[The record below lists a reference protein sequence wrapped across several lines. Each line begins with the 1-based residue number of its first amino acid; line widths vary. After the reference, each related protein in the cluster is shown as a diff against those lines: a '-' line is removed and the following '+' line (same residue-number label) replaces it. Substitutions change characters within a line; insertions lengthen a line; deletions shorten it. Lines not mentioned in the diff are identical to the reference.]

1 MCCAVSI
8 RKGFPETINR
18 ASPASRAASMIV
30 QATPGTLS
38 RLSLIRLNVP
48 ATHKPAD
55 TPFTMP
61 NATSPEHPV
70 SEAEIE
76 QAIRA
81 GIARYFN
88 DCRTRIPGF
97 IDRHFHYP
105 GAIETNRKALGW
117 DMLRAPINLL
127 WAPVYALACL
137 LKILIRNRPRLA
149 WLHQFADRVPAGFTT
164 QVQQHISDLILVD
177 LLNDGQPGPLLEDY
191 LIEALE
197 SVYARHALEPV
208 DHQRFS
214 TLIEPLVADALSQ
227 YRVTRTASADITNS
241 ISCTVLGAFA
251 FQKFT
256 PGGIG
261 LGVVLASM
269 AAKFMAARD
278 FILGE
283 TIGGWYYSWFPPEPS
298 LATTASVMVAV
309 MAALAALAALSG
321 VIFDPVQAAV
331 GLHRRRLNKLL
342 DHLERDVSISTQSS
356 FRPKDQYVARILD
369 MFDMIRSGL
378 I

>member
-1 MCCAVSI
+1 MPI
-8 RKGFPETINR
+8 
-18 ASPASRAASMIV
+18 
-30 QATPGTLS
+30 
-38 RLSLIRLNVP
+38 
-48 ATHKPAD
+48 
-55 TPFTMP
+55 TMP
-61 NATSPEHPV
+61 TATSPEQNV
-70 SEAEIE
+70 SEVEIE
-76 QAIRA
+76 QAIRS
-81 GIARYFN
+81 GIEHYFD
-88 DCRTRIPGF
+88 DCRARVPAF

-105 GAIETNRKALGW
+105 GAIATNRMALGW

-137 LKILIRNRPRLA
+137 VKILVPKRTGLM
-149 WLHQFADRVPAGFTT
+149 WLHGLANRMPAGFTT
-164 QVQQHISDLILVD
+164 RVQRHISHLILVD
-177 LLNDGQPGPLLEDY
+177 LLNNGQESPLLEGSLLEGY

-197 SVYARHALEPV
+197 AVYERHTSKPV

-214 TLIEPLVADALSQ
+214 KLTEPLVADALSQ
-227 YRVTRTASADITNS
+227 YRITRTASADITNS

-269 AAKFMAARD
+269 LAKTLAAKD

-309 MAALAALAALSG
+309 MAALAAFAAFSG

-331 GLHRRRLNKLL
+331 GLHRRRLHKLL
-342 DHLERDVSISTQSS
+342 DHLQRDVTLSTQSS
-356 FRPKDQYVARILD
+356 FRPKDQFVARILD
-369 MFDMIRSGL
+369 MFDMIKSGL
-378 I
+378 L

>member
-1 MCCAVSI
+1 MHVS
-8 RKGFPETINR
+8 RFE
-18 ASPASRAASMIV
+18 
-30 QATPGTLS
+30 
-38 RLSLIRLNVP
+38 
-48 ATHKPAD
+48 
-55 TPFTMP
+55 
-61 NATSPEHPV
+61 SPEQHV
-70 SEAEIE
+70 SEAEIN
-76 QAIRA
+76 QAIRS
-81 GIARYFN
+81 GIERYFD
-88 DCRTRIPGF
+88 DCRARVPAF

-105 GAIETNRKALGW
+105 GAVATNRMALGW
-117 DMLRAPINLL
+117 DMLRAPLNLL

-137 LKILIRNRPRLA
+137 LKILVPKRTGLM
-149 WLHQFADRVPAGFTT
+149 WLHGLANRVPAGFTT
-164 QVQQHISDLILVD
+164 RVQQHISHLILVD
-177 LLNDGQPGPLLEDY
+177 LLNNTQEGPLLESY

-197 SVYARHALEPV
+197 AVYERHTCAPV

-214 TLIEPLVADALSQ
+214 RLIEPLVADALSQ

-269 AAKFMAARD
+269 LAKTLAARD

-283 TIGGWYYSWFPPEPS
+283 TIGGWYYSVFPPEPS

-309 MAALAALAALSG
+309 MAALAAFAALSG

-331 GLHRRRLNKLL
+331 GLHRRRLLKLL
-342 DHLERDVSISTQSS
+342 DHLQRDVSLSTKSS
-356 FRPKDQYVARILD
+356 FRPKDQFVARILD
-369 MFDMIRSGL
+369 TFDMIRTGFL
-378 I
+378 

>member
-1 MCCAVSI
+1 MYL
-8 RKGFPETINR
+8 
-18 ASPASRAASMIV
+18 PANTS
-30 QATPGTLS
+30 ATMS
-38 RLSLIRLNVP
+38 D
-48 ATHKPAD
+48 D
-55 TPFTMP
+55 T
-61 NATSPEHPV
+61 SSEHII

-76 QAIRA
+76 QAIRS
-81 GIARYFN
+81 GIARYFA
-88 DCRTRIPGF
+88 DCRARVPVF

-105 GAIETNRKALGW
+105 GAMATNRMALGW

-137 LKILIRNRPRLA
+137 VKILVRNRAGLK
-149 WLHQFADRVPAGFTT
+149 WLHNLADRVPAGFTT
-164 QVQQHISDLILVD
+164 RVQEHITSLIQRD
-177 LLNDGQPGPLLEDY
+177 LLNNGQATSLREGNLLESY

-197 SVYARHALEPV
+197 AVYTRHSSDPV
-208 DHQRFS
+208 DHQQF
-214 TLIEPLVADALSQ
+214 TKMIEPVVADALSQ
-227 YRVTRTASADITNS
+227 YRITRTASADITNS

-269 AAKFMAARD
+269 LAKTLAARD

-283 TIGGWYYSWFPPEPS
+283 TIGGWYYSVFPPEPS

-309 MAALAALAALSG
+309 MAALAAFAALSG
-321 VIFDPVQAAV
+321 VISDPIQAAI
-331 GLHRRRLNKLL
+331 GLHRRRLLKLL
-342 DHLERDVSISTQSS
+342 DHLERDVSLSTQSS

-369 MFDMIRSGL
+369 TFDMIKSGL